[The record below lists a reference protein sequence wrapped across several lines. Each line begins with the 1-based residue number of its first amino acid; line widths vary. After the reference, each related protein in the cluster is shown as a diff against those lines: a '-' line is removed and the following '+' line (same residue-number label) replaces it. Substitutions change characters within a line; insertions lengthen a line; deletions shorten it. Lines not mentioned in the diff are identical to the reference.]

1 MFVYFLILIEIL
13 ITKILTLLQNITQTT
28 KVGIINEK
36 TKKPILE
43 NVNELK
49 RF

>member
-13 ITKILTLLQNITQTT
+13 ITKILTLRQNITQTT

-36 TKKPILE
+36 TE
-43 NVNELK
+43 NLY
-49 RF
+49 